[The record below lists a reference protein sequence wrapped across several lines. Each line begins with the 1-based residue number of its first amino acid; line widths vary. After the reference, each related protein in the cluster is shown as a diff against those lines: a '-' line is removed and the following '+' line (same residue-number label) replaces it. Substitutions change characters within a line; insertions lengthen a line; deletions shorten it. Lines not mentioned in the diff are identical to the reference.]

1 MANFSRIFRKS
12 RSGSAQ
18 GINMFIKLHYTSNK
32 QINTVFRTVVDIINT
47 PSVTSIA
54 SLRTRETA
62 ASYHAN
68 ILTGLD
74 DSNSEIIRT
83 VSPTGVQAHSY
94 KPTTSAQHKITFRFP
109 VHDAG
114 ATFTGRIDNGTV
126 GNPGTTLTVTNVAS
140 GSISIGQE
148 IISGGAE
155 GTRITGHLSGT
166 KGSTGTYT
174 VSISQ
179 TASSGSMTAQRPYY
193 IQLYSISGTGIAQN
207 FNIGDSITGGTMA
220 SSQLLMSRPQDEAVA
235 GGTDLTL
242 GNGYTPTPI
251 DIATSATAPANAI
264 RTFWMY
270 ITDQGMIWGTTNSTS
285 YNNGWGSTYNN
296 HLLQSGPWIYGQ
308 YTRFDYYNTDAN
320 GVIPVM
326 FTVPRSSG
334 QGFGRTTDYD
344 SVNNPNITTHATI
357 PFKIYNMIEADPQVG
372 TSWPLTY
379 FPNVGYTIN
388 GISSGNRILNTRATI
403 DPSTA
408 AVTSQWGKAVTTTV
422 AERYPSSNLAAT
434 GFSLIPLGWE
444 YLYKGNHGGN
454 MSDQT
459 GVYIFNGD
467 YQPGDIF
474 GLNGKVYMVWP
485 LYSGFA
491 ARIGLAVPK
500 E

>member
-1 MANFSRIFRKS
+1 MANFCRILRKS

-32 QINTVFRTVVDIINT
+32 QINTIFRTVVDIINT
-47 PSVTSIA
+47 SSVTSIA
-54 SLRTRETA
+54 SLRTRATA
-62 ASYHAN
+62 ASYHAD

-94 KPTTSAQHKITFRFP
+94 KPATGAYYKITFRFP

-114 ATFTGRIDNGTV
+114 ATFTGSIS
-126 GNPGTTLTVTNVAS
+126 GTTLTVTNIAS

-148 IISGGAE
+148 IISGAAA

-174 VSISQ
+174 VSSSQ
-179 TASSGSMTAQRPYY
+179 TVSSGSLTTQRPYY
-193 IQLYSISGTGIAQN
+193 IQLYNPNNAPADQR

-220 SSQLLMSRPQDEAVA
+220 SSQLLMSRPQDEATA

-251 DIATSATAPANAI
+251 ETATANTAPANAI

-285 YNNGWGSTYNN
+285 YNNGWGTTYNN

-308 YTRFDYYNTDAN
+308 YTRFDHHNTDSN

-334 QGFGRTTDYD
+334 QGFGLTTDYG

-379 FPNVGYTIN
+379 FPNVGHTIN
-388 GISSGNRILNTRATI
+388 GISSGNRILNTRVAI
-403 DPSTA
+403 DAGTQA
-408 AVTSQWGKAVTTTV
+408 QNNQWGKAVSTTV

-434 GFSLIPLGWE
+434 GFSLSPIGWE

-467 YQPGDIF
+467 YQPGDVF